1 MDASVQ
7 TVPGSTSAAQLLAE
21 ATRTLTAAGVGTPR
35 LDAEV
40 LLAAA
45 CGVDRAALYAGVHD
59 ALPAQRERDFR
70 GMLQRRCARQPLQ
83 YITGR
88 QEFWSLDFTLTPD
101 VLIPRPE
108 TERVVELT
116 LAAVRRDFP
125 SEERLTLCDVGT
137 GSGCLAVALAREL
150 PHARIWAIDVS
161 APALAVAEGNARRH
175 GVGGRVRFVHSDLF
189 ENVEM
194 RRFEVIV
201 SNPPYVTAAELAR
214 LQPELR
220 CEPRRA
226 LEAGATG
233 LEVIAR
239 LLMEA
244 QARLVDGGWIFIEI
258 GSEQAAAVTALA
270 TAAELKAISVVPD
283 YAGLP
288 RVLVARR

>member
-1 MDASVQ
+1 MDTSMQTAPGATSV
-7 TVPGSTSAAQLLAE
+7 AQLLAE
-21 ATRTLTAAGVGTPR
+21 ATGALTAAGVGTPR

-40 LLAAA
+40 LLAVA

-59 ALPAQRERDFR
+59 VIPAQRERDFR
-70 GMLQRRCARQPLQ
+70 VMLERRCARQPLQ

-88 QEFWSLDFTLTPD
+88 QEFWSLDFGLTPD

-116 LAAVRRDFP
+116 LAAVRSDFA
-125 SEERLTLCDVGT
+125 SAERLTLCDVGT
-137 GSGCLAVALAREL
+137 GSGCIAVALAREL
-150 PHARIWAIDVS
+150 PQARVWAVDVS
-161 APALAVAEGNARRH
+161 APALAVAESNARRH
-175 GVGGRVRFVHSDLF
+175 GVGGRVRFVRSDLF
-189 ENVEM
+189 ESVEM

-201 SNPPYVTAAELAR
+201 SNPPYVPAAELSR

-226 LEAGATG
+226 LDGGATG
-233 LEVIAR
+233 LEIIAR
-239 LLMEA
+239 LLTEA
-244 QARLVDGGWIFIEI
+244 RARLVDGGWIFMEI

-270 TAAELKAISVVPD
+270 AAAELRGISVARD